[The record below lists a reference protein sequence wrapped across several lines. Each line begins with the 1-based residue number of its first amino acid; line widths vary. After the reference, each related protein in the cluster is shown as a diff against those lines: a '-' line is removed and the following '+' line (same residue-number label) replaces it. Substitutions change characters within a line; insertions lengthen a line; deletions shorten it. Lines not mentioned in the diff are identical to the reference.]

1 MVSRYSFLSGKRT
14 RCRRKEDRRGGYY
27 VDRYSAGALLLF
39 TIIILLN
46 ALDAFL
52 AYYIL
57 HEMGGTENPMARIIR
72 DIGGETFILIAFIV
86 GSLFALF
93 LFIHK
98 NFPIA
103 RLAIGAV
110 ILFQVVTIS
119 TQLILILFFRAA

>member
-1 MVSRYSFLSGKRT
+1 
-14 RCRRKEDRRGGYY
+14 
-27 VDRYSAGALLLF
+27 
-39 TIIILLN
+39 
-46 ALDAFL
+46 
-52 AYYIL
+52 
-57 HEMGGTENPMARIIR
+57 MGGTENPLARIIR
-72 DIGGETFILIAFIV
+72 DIGGETFILIALIV

-119 TQLILILFFRAA
+119 TQLILILFFRAT